1 MKDRFAAVRRM
12 LTHEA
17 KQLMTPAEHPETPP
31 SPTGIQTPS
40 PLAASSEAHSIALK
54 PLSKPPAMDPVRLL
68 RLCRGIDALL
78 VATVLL
84 FAFVLASFPA
94 TNPDFFRQIAG
105 GRLIASGEY
114 PFGVDPFV
122 YTSEGYFVHHS
133 WLFDLLMF
141 ALYQLPSIG
150 GIVVVVFKAAVI
162 VLLAEV
168 MLRTGRHAGQSL
180 WIPTVCVALALLA
193 LSPRSFLNSTCLS
206 YLFLAATLWLLTAA
220 RPGGKRWWW
229 LLPPLF
235 ALWVNCDAWFIL
247 GPLTVGLYLA
257 GELVQRGLSGEGAD
271 SDEPNATETRK
282 LGFVLVVGVAACLLN
297 PHHFHALELPIEF
310 GFAPAGNAIEADPQ
324 FRPLFL
330 SPLRKEYY
338 ANDIGWSAAGLAY
351 WPLLFVGLI
360 SFSMV
365 FGRAPWWRLLIWMGF
380 ALLSLYN
387 ARAIPFFAVV
397 AGPITALNW
406 LDYAAHPFGEAPI
419 LTKVRRNWS
428 LGGRALTLFCGLLLL
443 LVSVPGWLQA
453 RSQESRQLGWG
464 VRVDPSL
471 EDMAKT
477 IHKWRV
483 EGELPDEPGWFN
495 THYEIADYLA
505 WFAPGERVF
514 LDRNMPYFPKAAE
527 DYLSLRQP
535 FEELAGAQGDG
546 SKAEESIRRILR
558 RHGVRYWIFEN
569 RILRKSEYV
578 ARALLLNR
586 TKEWVLVGWEGRIA
600 LFAWRDP
607 TPAEPKWEDPAKTL
621 AIDLQTAAF
630 GPDATPAPASGPDPN
645 PVPHAWWEAF
655 WHPLPRRS
663 ADREAVLVDSLLHR
677 TIEEQRRMKQIE
689 KSSRTWQAAVAAGA
703 LIPSLPSGPLPHNVL
718 PLDWSWTYHELFPP
732 GAVQPAR
739 SIRELEATAM
749 DAWRFYTNEQRL
761 DPPASL
767 YLGIRAARRAVVV
780 NPEDG
785 QSYFQMGVAYK
796 RLREQRLESVF
807 PDAVPFLAGIRLPQ
821 TTAALQK
828 SLLLDPDIE
837 TESEANL
844 LLSEEFAQLRYLDAA
859 AHHLRRAMN
868 ARAKLGPPP
877 NVSSTQF
884 EQYLEKITAELTR
897 REAELETLRNRYTV
911 NAASKT
917 GLEKVK
923 IALDLNL
930 TETAFEAL
938 NQVAQ
943 ENLTRFTPAE
953 KLIVRRATIV
963 ALNLGRIDRAIE
975 LLPDLQAEGGLPQ
988 LLDDLD
994 LYVRLAAARGNY
1006 EEADRLLEKALPH
1019 IWPAPAE
1026 FSYRLN
1032 PSLLVADHIGRVCL
1046 SGAMTWNKLEPW
1058 MFLRKRWQ
1066 LDAINHALDA
1076 AQRSA
1081 QWHLMRGWLALEA
1094 GNNRDARRHFQT
1106 ARETIVPA
1114 QNWIPTVNKLDVFL
1128 IPQMEIPEMQ
1138 KKRLTQALLYDLSK
1152 RYLEW
1157 IK

>member
-1 MKDRFAAVRRM
+1 M
-12 LTHEA
+12 LTYEA
-17 KQLMTPAEHPETPP
+17 KQRMTPTEHPETPP
-31 SPTGIQTPS
+31 SPTGIQTSS
-40 PLAASSEAHSIALK
+40 PIAASSEAHSISLK
-54 PLSKPPAMDPVRLL
+54 PLPKPPAMDPARLL

-78 VATVLL
+78 VAVVLL
-84 FAFVLASFPA
+84 FAFVLASFPVA
-94 TNPDFFRQIAG
+94 NPDFFRQIAA
-105 GRLIASGEY
+105 GRLIANGEY

-141 ALYQLPSIG
+141 ALYQLPSVG
-150 GIVVVVFKAAVI
+150 GIAVVFFKAAVI

-168 MLRTGRHAGQSL
+168 MLRAGSRAGQSL
-180 WIPTVCVALALLA
+180 WIPAACAVGALLV
-193 LSPRSFLNSTCLS
+193 LSPRLFLNSTCLS
-206 YLFLAATLWLLTAA
+206 YLFLGATLWLLTAG
-220 RPGGKRWWW
+220 PSGGKRWWW
-229 LLPPLF
+229 LPPLF

-257 GELVQRGLSGEGAD
+257 GELVQRTLSGEASD
-271 SDEPNATETRK
+271 SDEPNAAETRK
-282 LGFVLVVGVAACLLN
+282 LGFVLVVGVAACFVN
-297 PHHFHALELPIEF
+297 PHHFHALKLPVEL
-310 GFAPAGNAIEADPQ
+310 GFAPAGSAIEADPQ

-338 ANDIGWSAAGLAY
+338 AHNLGLSAAGLAY
-351 WPLLFVGLI
+351 WPLLLAGLI

-365 FGRAPWWRLLIWMGF
+365 FGRAPWWRLLVWMGF

-397 AGPITALNW
+397 AGPIMALNW
-406 LDYAAHPFGEAPI
+406 LDYAESRGGITPI
-419 LTKVRRNWS
+419 LTKARRNWS
-428 LGGRALTLFCGLLLL
+428 LGGRALTLLCGLLLL

-453 RSQESRQLGWG
+453 RPQESRQLGWG

-471 EDMAKT
+471 EDMAKR
-477 IHKWRV
+477 IHEWRAR
-483 EGELPDEPGWFN
+483 GMLPDEPGWFN

-505 WFAPGERVF
+505 WFAPGERAF

-535 FEELAGAQGDG
+535 LEELAGEQEGE
-546 SKAEESIRRILR
+546 SKAEEKIRRILR

-569 RILRKSEYV
+569 RILRKSELV
-578 ARALLLNR
+578 ARALLFNR
-586 TKEWVLVGWEGRIA
+586 SKEWVLVDWQGRIA

-607 TPAEPKWEDPAKTL
+607 TPAEPKWEDPAKRL
-621 AIDLQTAAF
+621 AVDLQTMAF
-630 GPDATPAPASGPDPN
+630 GPNAKPAPASGPDPN
-645 PVPHAWWEAF
+645 PVPHPWWEAF
-655 WHPLPRRS
+655 WHPLPRQS
-663 ADREAVLVDSLLHR
+663 ADREAVQVDSLLHR

-689 KSSRTWQAAVAAGA
+689 KSSRAWQAAVAAGA
-703 LIPSLPSGPLPHNVL
+703 LAPSLPSGPLPFNVL

-739 SIRELEATAM
+739 GIRESEATAM
-749 DAWRFYTNEQRL
+749 EVWRFYTNEQHL

-807 PDAVPFLAGIRLPQ
+807 PDAVPYLAGIRLAQ

-828 SLLLDPDIE
+828 ALLLDPDNE

-859 AHHLRRAMN
+859 AHHLRRAMK
-868 ARAKLGPPP
+868 ARMKLGPPP
-877 NVSSTQF
+877 NVTNTQF

-897 REAELETLRNRYTV
+897 RETELETLRNRYTV

-917 GLEKVK
+917 GLERVK

-938 NQVAQ
+938 NQVAG
-943 ENLTRFTPAE
+943 ESLTTFSPAE

-975 LLPDLQAEGGLPQ
+975 LLPDLKDEGGLPQ
-988 LLDDLD
+988 LIDDLD
-994 LYVRLAAARGNY
+994 LYVRLAAVRGNY

-1046 SGAMTWNKLEPW
+1046 TGAMTWNKLVPW
-1058 MFLRKRWQ
+1058 ALLMKRWQ
-1066 LDAINHALDA
+1066 LDAVNHGMDA
-1076 AQRSA
+1076 AQRAA

-1094 GNNRDARRHFQT
+1094 GYNPEARHHFQT
-1106 ARETIVPA
+1106 ARATIVPA
-1114 QNWIPTVNKLDVFL
+1114 QNWIPTVNKLDAFL

-1138 KKRLTQALLYDLSK
+1138 KKRLTQALLYDLCK
-1152 RYLEW
+1152 RYLDW